1 MALEKKKNNSALGR
15 DPLKTNVSKGIFSKT
30 ETAHPSA
37 EVVPLNKSEEDP
49 NFQESRIENQESR
62 FLKNSEREKVNL
74 RLPIELNDWLDD
86 LVKKGKRIH
95 GRKIAKEIWVQAAL
109 EYFRSL
115 PINWEEVESVERLRD
130 ELHNEEKRIKKKES
144 RKKNQDS

>member
-15 DPLKTNVSKGIFSKT
+15 DPLQTNVSKGIFSQT
-30 ETAHPSA
+30 EIAHPSA
-37 EVVPLNKSEEDP
+37 EVVPTNKSEKDT
-49 NFQESRIENQESR
+49 NFQESRIENLQSS
-62 FLKNSEREKVNL
+62 FLKNLSREKVNL

-95 GRKIAKEIWVQAAL
+95 GRKIAKEVWVQAAL

-115 PINWEEVESVERLRD
+115 PINWEEVESVDRLRD
-130 ELHNEEKRIKKKES
+130 ELHNQERRIKKKES

>member
-49 NFQESRIENQESR
+49 NFQESR

-130 ELHNEEKRIKKKES
+130 ELHNEETRIKNQES
-144 RKKNQDS
+144 

>member
-1 MALEKKKNNSALGR
+1 MALDKKKHNSALGR
-15 DPLKTNVSKGIFSKT
+15 NPLQPNISKGIFSKT
-30 ETAHPSA
+30 ETTNPAT
-37 EVVPLNKSEEDP
+37 EVVSADDTT
-49 NFQESRIENQESR
+49 FQESRIKNQESL
-62 FLKNSEREKVNL
+62 FLENSDREKVNL

-86 LVKKGKRIH
+86 LVKQGKRIH

-130 ELHNEEKRIKKKES
+130 ELKNQEKRIKKKES